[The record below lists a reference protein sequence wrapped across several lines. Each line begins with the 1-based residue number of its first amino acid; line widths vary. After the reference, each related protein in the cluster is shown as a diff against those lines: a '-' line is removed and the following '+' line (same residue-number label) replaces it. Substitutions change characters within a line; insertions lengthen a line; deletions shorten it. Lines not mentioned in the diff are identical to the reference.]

1 MFSVEVVLAAEAKQH
16 QQKSQRKHPAK
27 KKLSYQPKTKQKK
40 SQPEG
45 QHQKKTQA
53 KGQRKKTQEKGK
65 SRNCTVCKQP
75 LKGHK
80 FNTSCPKNKKRF
92 FCMNTVLLVFLANLL
107 DIYTTVTYRL
117 E

>member
-1 MFSVEVVLAAEAKQH
+1 MITLVALCFQWKWFAAESKHH
-16 QQKSQRKHPAK
+16 QQKSQRKRPAK

-40 SQPEG
+40 SQPER

-53 KGQRKKTQEKGK
+53 KGPRKKTQEKGK

-80 FNTSCPKNKKRF
+80 FNTSCPKSDF
-92 FCMNTVLLVFLANLL
+92 FV
-107 DIYTTVTYRL
+107 
-117 E
+117 

>member
-45 QHQKKTQA
+45 QYQKKTQA
-53 KGQRKKTQEKGK
+53 KGQRKKTQEKEK

-80 FNTSCPKNKKRF
+80 FNTSCPKNKK
-92 FCMNTVLLVFLANLL
+92 
-107 DIYTTVTYRL
+107 
-117 E
+117 